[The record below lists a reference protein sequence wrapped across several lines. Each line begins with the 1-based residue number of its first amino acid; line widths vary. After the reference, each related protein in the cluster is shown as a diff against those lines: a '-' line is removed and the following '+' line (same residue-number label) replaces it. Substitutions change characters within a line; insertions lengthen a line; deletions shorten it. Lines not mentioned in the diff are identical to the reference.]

1 VRIRLLVAGVFM
13 LVLPIWLSPSKGA
26 RVATSTPFATAA
38 FAGHTLYGG
47 WCECGAPGCI
57 CDPGEEQGGQS
68 ARPEADKTKTPKSH
82 AAPIATGPRV
92 EFAFG
97 TGALMLVFALLV
109 WSRLRA

>member
-1 VRIRLLVAGVFM
+1 M
-13 LVLPIWLSPSKGA
+13 LVLPMWFSASEGHKLSKSA
-26 RVATSTPFATAA
+26 PFATVAL
-38 FAGHTLYGG
+38 AGHTIIGDR
-47 WCECGAPGCI
+47 CDCGAPGCI

-68 ARPEADKTKTPKSH
+68 TRPEADKTKTPKSH
-82 AAPIATGPRV
+82 AAPVGTGPRV